1 MARINANYNKLAAG
15 YLFPEIARRTAAF
28 SDANPGVNVMRL
40 GIGDTTEPLTDV
52 VIAGLHAG
60 VDKLSKSDSYS
71 GYGDGEGDQDL
82 REAIAAKYADY
93 GVTFD
98 ETEVFVSDG
107 AKSDSANISSIFS
120 HDAVIAV
127 QDPAYPVYVD
137 SNVISGRT
145 GEAVEGQY
153 EGLVYMPC
161 TEDND
166 FFPEPPRQKVDLI
179 YLCVPNNPTGAVCS
193 KEQLKSFVDYA
204 IDNKAVIF
212 YDAAYAPYITDTS
225 LPRTIFE
232 IEGAK
237 SCAIE
242 INSFSKDNGFTG
254 VRLGW
259 SVVPQDLVVEDSE
272 PGKLNTMWRRRQN
285 TFFNGSSNIVQRGA
299 FASLSPEGRKLSQ
312 EMVGY
317 YMVNAR
323 TIKSGLESIGITV
336 FGGSNAPYLW
346 MKTPNGLSS
355 WDFFD
360 KLLTETHVV
369 GTPGSGFGP
378 SGEGYFRLSAFGNE
392 ADIATA
398 VESIK
403 SNLQI

>member
-15 YLFPEIARRTAAF
+15 YLFPEIARRTSEF
-28 SDANPGVNVMRL
+28 TQANPGVKVMRL

-52 VIAGLHAG
+52 VLAALHEG
-60 VDKLSKSDSYS
+60 VDQLSKAETYS
-71 GYGDGEGDQDL
+71 GYGDGEGQLAL
-82 REAIAAKYADY
+82 REAIAGKYAGY
-93 GVTFD
+93 GVALD
-98 ETEVFVSDG
+98 GSEVFVSDG
-107 AKSDSANISSIFS
+107 AKSDSANIASIFA
-120 HDAVIAV
+120 HDAAIAV
-127 QDPAYPVYVD
+127 QDPAYPVYVE

-145 GEAVEGQY
+145 GNAVNGQY

-161 TEDND
+161 TDENG
-166 FFPEPPRQKVDLI
+166 FIPSPPDQKVDLI
-179 YLCVPNNPTGAVCS
+179 YLCNPNNPTGAVAS
-193 KEQLKSFVDYA
+193 REQLEAMVAYA
-204 IDNKAVIF
+204 VEHKAVII
-212 YDAAYAPYITDTS
+212 YDAAYAPYITD
-225 LPRTIFE
+225 PEIPKTIFE
-232 IEGAK
+232 IDGAK
-237 SCAIE
+237 TCAIE

-272 PGKLNTMWRRRQN
+272 PGKLNTIWRRRQN
-285 TFFNGSSNIVQRGA
+285 TFFNGASNIVQAGA
-299 FASLSPEGRKLSQ
+299 LASLTPEGRVQSN

-317 YMVNAR
+317 YKVNAR
-323 TIKSGLESIGITV
+323 TIKNGLESIGLTV
-336 FGGSNAPYLW
+336 YGGSNAPFLW
-346 MKTPNGLSS
+346 MKTPNGMSS

-392 ADIATA
+392 VDIATA

-403 SNLQI
+403 TRLKI

>member
-15 YLFPEIARRTAAF
+15 YLFPEIARRTKQF
-28 SDANPGVNVMRL
+28 MEENPDAKVMRL

-52 VIAGLHAG
+52 VIKGLHDG
-60 VDKLSKSDSYS
+60 VDRLAKRETYS
-71 GYGDGEGDQDL
+71 GYGDGEGDLDL

-93 GVTFD
+93 GVTLD
-98 ETEVFVSDG
+98 ATEVFVSDG
-107 AKSDSANISSIFS
+107 AKSDSANISSIFA

-127 QDPAYPVYVD
+127 QDPAYPVYVE
-137 SNVISGRT
+137 SNVIGGRT
-145 GEAVEGQY
+145 GDAVEGQY

-161 TEDND
+161 NEDNH
-166 FFPEPPRQKVDLI
+166 FFPEPPSQKVDLI
-179 YLCVPNNPTGAVCS
+179 YLCVPNNPTGAVCT
-193 KEQLKSFVDYA
+193 KEQLKQFVDYA
-204 IDNKAVIF
+204 IQHKAVIF
-212 YDAAYAPYITDTS
+212 YDAAYAPYITDPN
-225 LPRTIFE
+225 LPKSIFE

-259 SVVPQDLVVEDSE
+259 SIVPQDLVVEDSE

-285 TFFNGSSNIVQRGA
+285 TFFNGPSNIVQRGA
-299 FASLSPEGRKLSQ
+299 YASLTPEGRKLSQ

-323 TIKSGLESIGITV
+323 TIKSGLESIGLTV
-336 FGGSNAPYLW
+336 YGGSNAPYLW
-346 MKTPNGLSS
+346 MKTPNGLTS

-378 SGEGYFRLSAFGNE
+378 AGEGYFRLSAFGNE

-403 SNLQI
+403 SNLKL

>member
-15 YLFPEIARRTAAF
+15 YLFPEIARRTKQF
-28 SDANPGVNVMRL
+28 TDENPGVKVMRL

-52 VIAGLHAG
+52 VIKGLHDG
-60 VDKLSKSDSYS
+60 VDRLANRETYS
-71 GYGDGEGDQDL
+71 GYGDGEGDLDL
-82 REAIAAKYADY
+82 REAIAKKYADY
-93 GVTFD
+93 GVTLD
-98 ETEVFVSDG
+98 ASEVFVSDG

-127 QDPAYPVYVD
+127 QDPAYPVYVE
-137 SNVISGRT
+137 SNVILGKT
-145 GEAVEGQY
+145 GEAVNGQY

-161 TEDND
+161 TEENA
-166 FFPEPPRQKVDLI
+166 FFPEVPDRKVDLI
-179 YLCVPNNPTGAVCS
+179 YLCVPNNPTGAVCTR
-193 KEQLKSFVDYA
+193 EQLKAFVDYA
-204 IDNKAVIF
+204 IDQKAVIF
-212 YDAAYAPYITDTS
+212 YDAAYAPYITDTT
-225 LPRTIFE
+225 LPRSIFE

-237 SCAIE
+237 QCAIE

-259 SVVPQDLVVEDSE
+259 SVVPQELVVEDSE

-285 TFFNGSSNIVQRGA
+285 TFFNGPSNVVQRGA
-299 FASLSPEGRKLSQ
+299 YASLTPEGRKLSQ

-317 YMVNAR
+317 YLVNAR
-323 TIKSGLESIGITV
+323 TIKSGLESIGLTV

-346 MKTPNGLSS
+346 MKTPNGMSS

-360 KLLTETHVV
+360 KLLQETHVV

-378 SGEGYFRLSAFGNE
+378 SGEGYFRLSAFGHE
-392 ADIATA
+392 SDIATA

-403 SNLQI
+403 GRLEI